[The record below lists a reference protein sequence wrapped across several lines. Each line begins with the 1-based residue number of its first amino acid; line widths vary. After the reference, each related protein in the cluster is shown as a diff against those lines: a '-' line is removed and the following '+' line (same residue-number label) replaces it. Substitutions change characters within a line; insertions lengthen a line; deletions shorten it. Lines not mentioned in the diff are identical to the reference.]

1 MFNHENKLGE
11 KGFIEMNEEI
21 RDIHIERRLSD
32 RNRRELEGK
41 REKDLQYVL
50 RCRSDIHKK

>member
-1 MFNHENKLGE
+1 MFNHENELGE

-41 REKDLQYVL
+41 RKKYLQYVL